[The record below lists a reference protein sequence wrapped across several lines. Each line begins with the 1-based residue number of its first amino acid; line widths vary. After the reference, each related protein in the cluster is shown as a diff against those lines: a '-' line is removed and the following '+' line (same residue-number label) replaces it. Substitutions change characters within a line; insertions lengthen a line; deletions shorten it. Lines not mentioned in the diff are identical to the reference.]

1 MVDKRSIA
9 NEGRIRAGSARIQTF
24 PNTLFP
30 ATMDSLADGK
40 VDENERATDEG
51 NAIDAGV
58 SRQSEGSMYLLR
70 APRDEKTVRGKG
82 LMQNF

>member
-1 MVDKRSIA
+1 MVDKRLIA
-9 NEGRIRAGSARIQTF
+9 NEGRIRAESARIQTF

-30 ATMDSLADGK
+30 LPWILADGK

-51 NAIDAGV
+51 NAIDAAV
-58 SRQSEGSMYLLR
+58 SRQSEGNMYLLR
-70 APRDEKTVRGKG
+70 APRDEKAVRGKR